1 MAATPGIR
9 VPNFQIG
16 LAEQDVQEILD
27 LVGTSLRQSRWV
39 LGPATAGFE
48 DAFARHVGAKHVR
61 ATSNGGTAL
70 AAILRG
76 LELPEKSAV
85 VCPTLTAPPTAHAI
99 LEAGMRIVWVDA
111 DADNL
116 GIDVNDLERKLSE
129 HAKCLSAVIAV
140 HIGGWI
146 SPRIDA
152 LRNLC
157 ESRGVVLIEDCAH
170 AHGSTLAGRPAGR
183 SGVAAAYSFF
193 MTKPLTSGEGGA
205 VATDS
210 LELAEAISVIRNY
223 GKSSQG
229 IHVRRGFNYRISE
242 FNAAVALWATRNAA
256 RLIGERRRLARR
268 YDELLAGVDQL
279 DVVRVPQC
287 EASYYKY
294 IVRLAS
300 PHGRD
305 RVRSDLLHEHGI
317 EPAGGVYDRLCHE
330 EPFFRSLGTDVLN
343 EIGRAHV

>member
-1 MAATPGIR
+1 MVAAPEIR
-9 VPNFQIG
+9 VPNFRIV
-16 LAEQDVQEILD
+16 LAEQDIQEILD
-27 LVGTSLRQSRWV
+27 VLGTSLRQSRWV
-39 LGPATAGFE
+39 LGPATAAFE
-48 DAFARHVGAKHVR
+48 GAFARYVGAKH
-61 ATSNGGTAL
+61 ALAIANGGSAL
-70 AAILRG
+70 VAILRG
-76 LELPEKSAV
+76 LDLPENSAV

-111 DADNL
+111 DPDSL
-116 GIDVNDLERKLSE
+116 GIGVSELERTLSE
-129 HAKCLSAVIAV
+129 HSKRVSAVIAV

-146 SPRIDA
+146 SPQIEA
-152 LRNLC
+152 LRSLC

-170 AHGSTLAGRPAGR
+170 AHGSTLNGRPAGR

-205 VATDS
+205 VVTDS
-210 LELAEAISVIRNY
+210 RELAEAVSVIRNY
-223 GKSSQG
+223 GKDSHG
-229 IHVRRGFNYRISE
+229 IHVRRGFNHRISE

-268 YDELLAGVDQL
+268 YDELLAGADQI
-279 DVVRVPQC
+279 DIVQVPHC

-300 PHGRD
+300 PHDRD
-305 RVRSDLLHEHGI
+305 RVRNDLLHEHGI
-317 EPAGGVYDRLCHE
+317 EPVGGVYDRLCHE
-330 EPFFRSLGTDVLN
+330 EPYFRSLGTDVLN